1 MKFRHRERS
10 SGDEFQISNVNYK
23 FSYRVHI
30 ETDGRRSPAEIADEV
45 RETLY
50 TCPDENSSTRGE
62 LVFFFFYNRRWWRS
76 CWKFHLLPKQYRRL
90 SNFPIPFIMD
100 RSRLRR
106 IGNSLA
112 RLNMGN
118 LISSKLPRVP
128 SEFKAHGAAWFTRIA
143 SSRLTLSFRYTVRYE
158 GNVVSKLRCL
168 CAFSVCLPE
177 IYTRRCMLQ
186 RRGNAFKSL
195 SAIAHTHTR
204 THTHTRIHDFPDM
217 VLVSNLAREKWRDKE
232 ER

>member
-1 MKFRHRERS
+1 MFISKRMDDDPRQRLPMKCGKLCIPVPMKIHRLEA
-10 SGDEFQISNVNYK
+10 N
-23 FSYRVHI
+23 
-30 ETDGRRSPAEIADEV
+30 
-45 RETLY
+45 L
-50 TCPDENSSTRGE
+50 C
-62 LVFFFFYNRRWWRS
+62 FFFFYNRRWWRS

-204 THTHTRIHDFPDM
+204 THTHTHTRFSRHG
-217 VLVSNLAREKWRDKE
+217 SCE
-232 ER
+232 

>member
-1 MKFRHRERS
+1 MKIHRLEA
-10 SGDEFQISNVNYK
+10 N
-23 FSYRVHI
+23 
-30 ETDGRRSPAEIADEV
+30 
-45 RETLY
+45 L
-50 TCPDENSSTRGE
+50 C
-62 LVFFFFYNRRWWRS
+62 FFFFYNRRWWRS